1 MIMSEEKKDDTI
13 TGNTKIVSIISL
25 ILFIICMILL
35 INFILPLCN
44 ISINIRDVSLRLIS
58 ILLFFVFVPFL
69 PIYILYLLFSTI
81 FIYNK
86 YKKIIYINI
95 VSAAI
100 LSIFFTLYFTGFCFK
115 EMRYWSK
122 AEIIDVAISAHI
134 WRSCEQ
140 EYRIKYGD
148 LPKLENPKRGSSHID
163 YDKIY
168 SECSIISF
176 EKVKEEAPQC
186 FTHKRKNSCKG
197 TVTHF
202 DKKTNATVKSEVE
215 IYSYYPF
222 YADNIMNHIYKRFYV
237 GSDLDL
243 FRDGNRFVVSAC
255 GGVDCY
261 GCWD

>member
-1 MIMSEEKKDDTI
+1 MSEEKKDNTI

-95 VSAAI
+95 VSAVI

-122 AEIIDVAISAHI
+122 AEIIDKMLKSYIDGHCDRKYKLKNNNSTEI
-134 WRSCEQ
+134 
-140 EYRIKYGD
+140 IK
-148 LPKLENPKRGSSHID
+148 E
-163 YDKIY
+163 
-168 SECSIISF
+168 ECSISLESI
-176 EKVKEEAPQC
+176 KQEAPQC
-186 FTHKRKNSCKG
+186 FTNRRKNSCKG

-202 DKKTNATVKSEVE
+202 DKKTNSIIKSEID
-215 IYSYYPF
+215 IYRYGSYSHGSFGSYE
-222 YADNIMNHIYKRFYV
+222 YKRYYV
-237 GSDLDL
+237 NSDLNKYD
-243 FRDGNRFVVSAC
+243 RNDNSPIIGCC
-255 GGVDCY
+255 GTIKGP
-261 GCWD
+261 GMWD